1 MSRSDTDRGSVRAR
15 AVRRGCAL
23 TVRPLAALA
32 PVDAR
37 TLQLARPVIDQ
48 MLRTA
53 APMLRGTQL
62 EQLRMI
68 TADGKQIRGEWVR
81 GPRVTDADRVV
92 LYVHGGGFV
101 AGSAAAYR
109 GVVSRLSTATRMPV
123 FSVDYRLAP
132 EYPFPAAAQDVSAA
146 YRQLLARVGSA
157 DRIVVAGDSA
167 GGFLAAQ
174 LAIELA
180 RTGQAPPAALVLF
193 SPMTDLSLSLAAD
206 HPGARRE
213 GLLSIPVSR
222 KAIAQFTSDPLDLR
236 PEPGMRLPPALIHTS
251 DAEFFGADAA
261 VLAQRWSA
269 TGAPCDLQIW
279 PDQMHVFQALPA
291 LIPES
296 RLAYRAA
303 ARFIR
308 SVLPPEALAV

>member
-1 MSRSDTDRGSVRAR
+1 MTRQIGERGSVRAR
-15 AVRRGCAL
+15 VVRRGCAL

-37 TLQLARPVIDQ
+37 TLLLARPVIDR

-53 APMLRGTQL
+53 APVLRGTRI
-62 EQLRMI
+62 EQVQGASVNGERVH
-68 TADGKQIRGEWVR
+68 GEWVR
-81 GPRVTDADRVV
+81 GPRVTRTDHVV
-92 LYVHGGGFV
+92 LYIHGGGFV

-109 GVVSRLSTATRMPV
+109 GVASRLSTATRMPV
-123 FSVDYRLAP
+123 FCVDYRLAP
-132 EYPFPAAAQDVSAA
+132 EHPFPAAAQDVSAA
-146 YRQLLARVGSA
+146 YRRLLAQAGSA
-157 DRIVVAGDSA
+157 DRVIVAGDSA

-174 LAIELA
+174 LAIDLA
-180 RTGQAPPAALVLF
+180 RAGQAPPAALVLF
-193 SPMTDLSLSLAAD
+193 SPMTDLSLELAAR

-222 KAIAQFTSDPLDLR
+222 KAIAQFTSAPLDLR
-236 PEPGMRLPPALIHTS
+236 PEPGMQLPPALIHTS
-251 DAEFFGADAA
+251 DAEFFGADATT
-261 VLAQRWSA
+261 LAQRWTA

-279 PDQMHVFQALPA
+279 PDQMHVFQTLPL

-308 SVLPPEALAV
+308 SHLPPTALAV

>member
-1 MSRSDTDRGSVRAR
+1 MTGAEPVRGSVRAR
-15 AVRRGCAL
+15 AVRRVSAL
-23 TVRPLAALA
+23 TVRRLAALA
-32 PVDAR
+32 PVDTR
-37 TLQLARPVIDQ
+37 TLLVARPVIDQ

-53 APMLRGTQL
+53 APVLRGTQI
-62 EQLRMI
+62 ERVR
-68 TADGKQIRGEWVR
+68 GSSVNGERVRGEWVR
-81 GPRVTDADRVV
+81 GPRVTRAEHVM

-101 AGSAAAYR
+101 AGSASAYR
-109 GVVSRLSTATRMPV
+109 GVVSRLSAATRMPV

-146 YRQLLARVGSA
+146 YRRLLAQVGSA
-157 DRIVVAGDSA
+157 DRIIVAGDSA

-174 LAIELA
+174 LAIDLA
-180 RTGQAPPAALVLF
+180 RSGQAPPAALVLF
-193 SPMTDLSLSLAAD
+193 SPMTDLSLGLAIG

-222 KAIAQFTSDPLDLR
+222 KAIAHFTRTPLDLR
-236 PEPGMRLPPALIHTS
+236 PEPGMQLPPALIHTS
-251 DAEFFGADAA
+251 DAEFFGADATT
-261 VLAQRWSA
+261 LARRWSA
-269 TGAPCDLQIW
+269 TGTPCTLQNW

-303 ARFIR
+303 AQFIR
-308 SVLPPEALAV
+308 SVLPPPALAV